1 LDGTDALNANQ
12 TVNIWTV
19 QSDGSG
25 LKPITRLTASGASI
39 SDATWSPDG
48 SKIVFAS
55 ARALDGSDA
64 TNANLTVNIWTVQSD
79 GSGFKPITK
88 LTASGAN
95 SSNPTWSPDGSKIV
109 FASAGALD
117 GSDAA
122 NATLN
127 IWVANADGSGAM
139 PLTRLTPPGGS
150 SFQPA
155 WSPDGSKIA
164 FSSPRALDGSNASGT
179 NEANIWVINSDGSGA
194 VHLTA
199 EINGCTNNF
208 CGHPNLIS
216 PAWSPDGSKV
226 LFVLTGAGTNEF
238 PSPPILEIVNSDG
251 SGFAVLTSPSRL
263 SATPAWSPDGA
274 KIALA
279 SSSGSANGAPL
290 PPISISI
297 MLPDGSGLQS
307 LTGAVPNRCLD
318 PAWSPD
324 GSRIAFSNN
333 DDGNIWLVNAN
344 GSGITPIT
352 NLTAGIMSSGRPRWR
367 P

>member
-1 LDGTDALNANQ
+1 MTLKTGISVGWALVACLSVCTLASCAGGSTNNGPPPTPTPTPGPTQTNLFQSARALDGTDALNANQ

-150 SFQPA
+150 
-155 WSPDGSKIA
+155 
-164 FSSPRALDGSNASGT
+164 
-179 NEANIWVINSDGSGA
+179 
-194 VHLTA
+194 
-199 EINGCTNNF
+199 
-208 CGHPNLIS
+208 
-216 PAWSPDGSKV
+216 
-226 LFVLTGAGTNEF
+226 
-238 PSPPILEIVNSDG
+238 
-251 SGFAVLTSPSRL
+251 
-263 SATPAWSPDGA
+263 
-274 KIALA
+274 
-279 SSSGSANGAPL
+279 
-290 PPISISI
+290 
-297 MLPDGSGLQS
+297 
-307 LTGAVPNRCLD
+307 
-318 PAWSPD
+318 
-324 GSRIAFSNN
+324 
-333 DDGNIWLVNAN
+333 
-344 GSGITPIT
+344 
-352 NLTAGIMSSGRPRWR
+352 
-367 P
+367 